1 MGYRK
6 WTSWVLFLSLL
17 AAISWGFWE
26 RANRMALVHAVEG
39 SGQRDFY
46 NLLNQVEQSEV
57 SLGKALVS
65 SSRAQQAA
73 LLTQAS
79 NQAAGAQSSLSQLPT
94 PGINLVGTRKFLAQT
109 ADYCQYL
116 AQRVARGQS
125 LSQEE
130 IQNLSRLRQEMGKL
144 AVDLHNIEGQVA
156 ARTIRWSSFY
166 SLHMPPLPR
175 TMAWLKVRPVQATP
189 HPLEGFVNTDRHL
202 QTLPSLNYDG
212 PFSDH
217 LEKAKPLGL
226 AAHPVDQPTAEKN
239 ALKFANDAS
248 GTTYRIASVNPVNGR
263 IPCFGIS
270 LADEKRP
277 GRQAR
282 IDVSRQGG
290 HIISFL
296 NPRPVDAPTIDV
308 KAAQERA
315 TAFLKAQGFP
325 DMLPTYTISQG
336 HAQLFT
342 FVAREQDVL
351 LYPDQVKVKVALDNG
366 EIVGFDATP
375 FFMAHHKRDLP
386 VPQVSA
392 KEITAKLKP
401 HLKVEGIRLTLIPT
415 GGGREVLT
423 YEVSTKLDTERYLLY
438 FNALTGEEEKI
449 MKIIDLPGG
458 QLTM

>member
-1 MGYRK
+1 MKYRK
-6 WTSWVLFLSLL
+6 WTSWVLLLSLL
-17 AAISWGFWE
+17 AAISWGLWE

-46 NLLNQVEQSEV
+46 NLLSQVEQSEV

-65 SSRAQQAA
+65 SSQAQTAA

-79 NQAAGAQSSLSQLPT
+79 NQAAGAQSSISQLPT

-116 AQRVARGQS
+116 AQKVARGQS

-144 AVDLHNIEGQVA
+144 AADLHSIEGQVA
-156 ARTIRWSSFY
+156 TRAIRWSSFY
-166 SLHMPPLPR
+166 SLHMPSLPR
-175 TMAWLKVRPVQATP
+175 TIAWLSARPVQSTP

-202 QTLPSLNYDG
+202 QSLPSLNYDG

-217 LEKAKPLGL
+217 LEKARPWGL
-226 AAHPVDQPTAEKN
+226 VATPVDQPTAEKN

-248 GTTYRIASVNPVNGR
+248 GTTYRITGVNPVNGR

-270 LADEKRP
+270 LVDEKKP
-277 GRQAR
+277 DRQAR

-296 NPRPVDAPTIDV
+296 NPRTVGAPAIDV

-315 TAFLKAQGFP
+315 TAFLKSQGFP
-325 DMLPTYTISQG
+325 DMVPTYTITQG
-336 HAQLFT
+336 STQIFT
-342 FVAREQDVL
+342 FAAKQKDII

-375 FFMAHHKRDLP
+375 FFMAHHDRDLP
-386 VPQVSA
+386 APRLTA
-392 KEITAKLKP
+392 KEVTAKVKP
-401 HLKVEGIRLTLIPT
+401 HLKVEGVRLALIPT

-423 YEVSTKLDTERYLLY
+423 YEVSTKLDAERYLIY

-449 MKIIDLPGG
+449 MKIIDVPGG

>member
-1 MGYRK
+1 MERK
-6 WTSWVLFLSLL
+6 RWTVWVLSLLLL

-26 RANRMALVHAVEG
+26 RANRLALAHAVEG

-46 NLLNQVEQSEV
+46 NLLTQVEQTEV

-65 SSRAQQAA
+65 TSKAQQAA

-79 NQAAGAQSSLSQLPT
+79 NQAAGAQTSLSQLPT
-94 PGINLVGTRKFLAQT
+94 PGINLIGTRKFLAQT

-116 AQRVARGQS
+116 AQRVAHGQPPS
-125 LSQEE
+125 NEE
-130 IQNLSRLRQEMGKL
+130 IQNLIRLRQEMGRL
-144 AVDLHNIEGQVA
+144 AADLHNIEGQVA
-156 ARTIRWSSFY
+156 THAIRWSSFY
-166 SLHMPPLPR
+166 SLHMPSLPR
-175 TMAWLKVRPVQATP
+175 TMAWLKARPVQATP

-217 LEKAKPLGL
+217 LEKARPLGL
-226 AAHPVDQPTAEKN
+226 AAQSVDQPAAEKN

-248 GTTYRIASVNPVNGR
+248 GTTYRVASVNPVNGR
-263 IPCFGIS
+263 IPCFGMS
-270 LADEKRP
+270 LTDEKRP

-296 NPRPVDAPTIDV
+296 NPRAVEAPTIDV

-315 TAFLKAQGFP
+315 AAFLKAQGFP
-325 DMLPTYTISQG
+325 DMVPTYTLSQG

-342 FVAREQDVL
+342 FVARERDIL
-351 LYPDQVKVKVALDNG
+351 LYPDQIKVKVALDNG

-386 VPQVSA
+386 TPQVSA

-401 HLKVEGIRLTLIPT
+401 HLKVEGIRLALIPT